1 MTRGRAPDA
10 SHTASGV
17 GETPP
22 KLRVAIYQYAG
33 RDETPADRIA
43 RLAAELD
50 RVGTGA
56 TDLVLT
62 PELFLSGYNIGT
74 ELVRAR
80 AEPAD
85 GPSAKAIADLARKHR
100 TAIAYGYP
108 QRDGDAF
115 YNAVQC
121 IGADGRPLA
130 NHRKLQLPSDYER
143 ASFTRG
149 DCLTPFLLNG
159 WKASLLVCYDV
170 EFPEAVRGCALGGA
184 DLVIVPTALKDR
196 WGFVAQKMVPTRAF
210 ENGVFLMYANYA
222 GGERDWTYLGESCV
236 IGPDGSEVARAG
248 SGEEMLRGTLDPSL
262 IAPARATLPYLKD
275 RDAIP
280 LR

>member
-1 MTRGRAPDA
+1 MTQPGTGGPAAP
-10 SHTASGV
+10 SGDM
-17 GETPP
+17 PP

-43 RLAAELD
+43 RLAAQLD
-50 RVGTGA
+50 RAGVGS

-74 ELVRAR
+74 DLVRAR

-85 GPSAKAIADLARKHR
+85 GPSAKAIGDLARKYR

-108 QRDGDAF
+108 QSDGDAF

-121 IGADGRPLA
+121 IGADGQRLA

-143 ASFTRG
+143 TSFARG
-149 DCLTPFLLNG
+149 SCLTPFVLNG

-170 EFPEAVRGCALGGA
+170 EFPEAVRGCALNGA

-196 WGFVAQKMVPTRAF
+196 WGFVAQKLVPTRAF

-222 GGERDWTYLGESCV
+222 GGEGDWTYLGESCV

-248 SGEEMLRGTLDPSL
+248 AGEALLRGTLDPAL

-280 LR
+280 TR

>member
-1 MTRGRAPDA
+1 MTRGRVSDAPRG
-10 SHTASGV
+10 ASG
-17 GETPP
+17 GTSQP

-50 RVGTGA
+50 RGGA
-56 TDLVLT
+56 GSTDLVLT

-74 ELVRAR
+74 ALVRKR

-85 GPSAKAIADLARKHR
+85 GPSSQAIAELARKYR

-121 IGADGRPLA
+121 IGADGQRLA

-143 ASFTRG
+143 ASFARG
-149 DCLTPFLLNG
+149 NCLTPFNLNG

-170 EFPEAVRGCALGGA
+170 EFPESVRGCALGGA

-222 GGERDWTYLGESCV
+222 GGEGDWTYLGESCV

-248 SGEEMLRGTLDPSL
+248 SGEEMLRGTLDPAL
-262 IAPARATLPYLKD
+262 IAPARATLPYLRD

-280 LR
+280 GR

>member
-1 MTRGRAPDA
+1 MTRGREPADRAAPGGDL
-10 SHTASGV
+10 
-17 GETPP
+17 PP

-50 RVGTGA
+50 RVGAGS

-85 GPSAKAIADLARKHR
+85 GPSAKAIAELARRHR

-121 IGADGRPLA
+121 IGADGQRLA

-143 ASFTRG
+143 ASFARG
-149 DCLTPFLLNG
+149 DCLTPFKLNG

-222 GGERDWTYLGESCV
+222 GGEGDWTYLGESCV
-236 IGPDGSEVARAG
+236 IAPDGSEVARAG
-248 SGEEMLRGTLDPSL
+248 SGEEMLRGTLDAAL
-262 IAPARATLPYLKD
+262 IAPARAMLPYLKD

-280 LR
+280 RR

>member
-1 MTRGRAPDA
+1 MTRGRMPDA
-10 SHTASGV
+10 AGSAEPGR
-17 GETPP
+17 EARP
-22 KLRVAIYQYAG
+22 KLRVAIFQYAG

-43 RLAAELD
+43 RLAARLETL
-50 RVGTGA
+50 GAGA
-56 TDLVLT
+56 TDLVLC

-74 ELVRAR
+74 ALVRER
-80 AEPAD
+80 AEPVD
-85 GPSAKAIADLARKHR
+85 GPSAKAIVVLAGQHR

-108 QRDGDAF
+108 ERDGTAF
-115 YNAVQC
+115 YNSAQC
-121 IGADGRPLA
+121 IGADGSRLA

-143 ASFTRG
+143 ESFARG
-149 DCLTPFLLNG
+149 GCLTPFLLNG
-159 WKASLLVCYDV
+159 WKAALLVCYDV

-184 DLVIVPTALKDR
+184 DLVIVPTALRDR
-196 WGFVAQKMVPTRAF
+196 WGFVAQKMIPVRAF
-210 ENGVFLMYANYA
+210 ENGVFLLYANYA

-248 SGEEMLRGTLDPSL
+248 SGEEMLRGTLDPAL

-280 LR
+280 GR

>member
-1 MTRGRAPDA
+1 MTRGREPAGTAMPGGA
-10 SHTASGV
+10 S
-17 GETPP
+17 PP

-50 RVGTGA
+50 RVGVGT

-85 GPSAKAIADLARKHR
+85 GPSAKAIAELARKYR

-108 QRDGDAF
+108 QRDGEAF
-115 YNAVQC
+115 YNAAQC
-121 IGADGRPLA
+121 IGADGRSLA

-149 DCLTPFLLNG
+149 GCLTPFKLNG
-159 WKASLLVCYDV
+159 WNASLLVCYDV

-222 GGERDWTYLGESCV
+222 GGEGDWTYLGESCV

-248 SGEEMLRGTLDPSL
+248 AAEEMLRGTLDPAW

-280 LR
+280 KR